1 MRTESLFTEIED
13 ERRREVAPLAVR
25 MRPRTLDDIVG
36 QEDAVGEGSWLRAAI
51 EADTLSSVIL
61 FGPAGTGK
69 TSIAHVIA
77 ETTKATFVEVS
88 AIGGTVSDLRR
99 EISEASRR
107 LETGGIRTILFV
119 DEIHRFNRS
128 QQDALLHA
136 VEDRVVVLIG
146 ATTENPF
153 FEVNSAL
160 ISRSRVVELHSLSDE
175 AIALLIERALDDP
188 SGLNGAYAL
197 TPEARDA
204 IVLLSGGDGR
214 GALTTLE
221 LAASLAVGAQSGT
234 KDGSPG
240 SAQGDTQGT
249 VKGDAQ
255 GSVKDGAS
263 DSTRDSVK
271 DDAKGG
277 AKSTSQDSQLPQD
290 PQLSQGPQLPQDSRP
305 SQPLEIDESMVRI
318 ATPHRTLPYDKNKDM
333 HYDVISAFIKS
344 MRGSDPDAALYW
356 LARMIDGG
364 EDPKFIARR
373 IFILAAEDIGNAD
386 PQALL
391 IAEAAFRSAE
401 VIGYPE
407 CQLILAQ
414 AATYMALAPKSNAA
428 CGIFTALDA
437 VRQGHAAKVPD
448 HLRDRHRP
456 GSEDYG
462 RYLYPHNYPDAW
474 VDQQYLPDG
483 VERGAFYQPSERGW
497 EAYRGEILENRY
509 HEMRAKHDAKTAKAA
524 LAATME
530 EHLNGTTA
538 KPAKTTK
545 AAKATKAT
553 KATKTTKSSNK
564 T

>member
-1 MRTESLFTEIED
+1 MKTDSLFTEVESA
-13 ERRREVAPLAVR
+13 RRMEVAPLAVR
-25 MRPRTLDDIVG
+25 MRPRTLDDVVG
-36 QEDAVGEGSWLRAAI
+36 QADAVGEGSWLRSAI
-51 EADTLSSVIL
+51 ESDTLSSVIL

-69 TSIAHVIA
+69 TSIAHVVA

-99 EISEASRR
+99 EISAAERR

-136 VEDRVVVLIG
+136 VEDRVLVLVG

-175 AIALLIERALDDP
+175 EVGVLLDRALEDERGLGGAFALDDD
-188 SGLNGAYAL
+188 
-197 TPEARDA
+197 ARKA
-204 IVLLSGGDGR
+204 IVMLSGGDGR

-221 LAASLAVGAQSGT
+221 LAAELA
-234 KDGSPG
+234 G
-240 SAQGDTQGT
+240 SA
-249 VKGDAQ
+249 DAP
-255 GSVKDGAS
+255 AS
-263 DSTRDSVK
+263 
-271 DDAKGG
+271 GE
-277 AKSTSQDSQLPQD
+277 
-290 PQLSQGPQLPQDSRP
+290 GPSAVITEED
-305 SQPLEIDESMVRI
+305 VRK

-373 IFILAAEDIGNAD
+373 IFICAAEDIGNAD

-391 IAEAAFRSAE
+391 IGEAAFRSAE

-428 CGIFTALDA
+428 CGIFEALNE
-437 VRQGHAAKVPD
+437 VRNGPSRKVPD
-448 HLRDRHRP
+448 YLRDRHRP
-456 GSEDYG
+456 GSENYG
-462 RYLYPHNYPDAW
+462 EYKYPHNYPEGW
-474 VDQQYLPDG
+474 VQQRYLPDG
-483 VERGAFYQPSERGW
+483 LEKGAFFHPSERGW
-497 EAYRGEILENRY
+497 EAYRT
-509 HEMRAKHDAKTAKAA
+509 DAA
-524 LAATME
+524 
-530 EHLNGTTA
+530 GRDRDDR
-538 KPAKTTK
+538 
-545 AAKATKAT
+545 
-553 KATKTTKSSNK
+553 
-564 T
+564 